1 MEIFLMFGDKHI
13 IMNPIFKRHS
23 VRKFLDDEVSLA
35 QMENLLKA
43 GMQAPSACN
52 QQPWEFIV
60 IEDDEDKV
68 AISNMH
74 KFAKPAGEASRLI
87 VVLGN
92 LKEAKIESMIE
103 QDLGACCENIL
114 LQATYEGLGA
124 VWLGFHPI
132 EDRCRKI
139 VEYLDI
145 PEYCIPFAVICV
157 GYPVNDNDV
166 KIRFD
171 KSKIH
176 YKKY

>member
-1 MEIFLMFGDKHI
+1 
-13 IMNPIFKRHS
+13 
-23 VRKFLDDEVSLA
+23 
-35 QMENLLKA
+35 
-43 GMQAPSACN
+43 
-52 QQPWEFIV
+52 
-60 IEDDEDKV
+60 
-68 AISNMH
+68 MH
-74 KFAKPAGEASRLI
+74 KFAKPAGEASKLI

-92 LKEAKIESMIE
+92 LKKAKIESMLE

-171 KSKIH
+171 ESKIH
-176 YKKY
+176 YGKY